1 MKSRLWEI
9 ICLTVLTL
17 PGASFV
23 LAQNLQVNPP
33 ADLTSRNREA
43 IEVTRDQVRTDR
55 KAMVEKAMKLT
66 DDEARGFWPIYD
78 EYASELSK
86 ISDRTVTL
94 ITEFADN
101 YRDLRDP
108 EALRMTDESLN
119 IEQQKLAVK
128 QRYAQRFATVLPGK
142 KVARFFQVD
151 RRLDAVMVLNI
162 SQAISLVE

>member
-1 MKSRLWEI
+1 MA
-9 ICLTVLTL
+9 VVAMY
-17 PGASFV
+17 GAP
-23 LAQNLQVNPP
+23 LGRAQNLQVNPP
-33 ADLTSRNREA
+33 GDLTSRNREA

-78 EYASELSK
+78 EYTSELSK

-101 YRDLRDP
+101 YRELRDSD
-108 EALRMTDESLN
+108 ALRMTDESLN

-151 RRLDAVMVLNI
+151 RRLDAVMVLNV

>member
-1 MKSRLWEI
+1 MKSGLTNI
-9 ICLTVLTL
+9 ICLMVLALCFTPL
-17 PGASFV
+17 GR
-23 LAQNLQVNPP
+23 AQNLQVNPP
-33 ADLTSRNREA
+33 GDLTSRNRDA

-66 DDEARGFWPIYD
+66 DDEAQGFWPIYD

-101 YRDLRDP
+101 YSDLRDSD
-108 EALRMTDESLN
+108 ALRMTDESLN

-151 RRLDAVMVLNI
+151 RRLDAVVVLNV
-162 SQAISLVE
+162 SQAVSLVQ